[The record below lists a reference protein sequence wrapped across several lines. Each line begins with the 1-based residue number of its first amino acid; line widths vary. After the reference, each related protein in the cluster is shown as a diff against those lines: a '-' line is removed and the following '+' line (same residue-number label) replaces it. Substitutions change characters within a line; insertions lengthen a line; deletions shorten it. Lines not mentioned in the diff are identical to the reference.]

1 MQLLTISEINGA
13 RLRLRW
19 TIGNREWMSVHA
31 KWLAHAV
38 PNHWTPANGAAMIY
52 HLGSAMSARGVSWRG
67 SGDILVTILY
77 FAKLRLIEFD
87 DKAGLVRRLAD

>member
-19 TIGNREWMSVHA
+19 TIGNRAWMSVHA
-31 KWLAHAV
+31 KGLAHAI
-38 PNHWTPANGAAMIY
+38 PDHWTPANGAAMIY
-52 HLGSAMSARGVSWRG
+52 HLGTAMSARGVSWQG
-67 SGDILVTILY
+67 SSDILVTILY

-87 DKAGLVRRLAD
+87 NRSGLARRAAS